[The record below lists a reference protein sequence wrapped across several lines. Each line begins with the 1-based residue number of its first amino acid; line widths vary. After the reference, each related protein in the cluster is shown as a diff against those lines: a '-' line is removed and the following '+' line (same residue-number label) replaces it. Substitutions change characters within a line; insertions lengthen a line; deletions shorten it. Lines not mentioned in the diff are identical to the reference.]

1 MIEANLEDKV
11 HWHNVFTPKYY
22 ISQAI
27 GPEGMILCK
36 EKTDYSNLKLDFGQY
51 CQVYEKTKNRI
62 MTRSVGGIALRH
74 KNDRGLYYFM
84 PLNTGRII
92 YERQ

>member
-27 GPEGMILCK
+27 GPEGMILCQ

-51 CQVYEKTKNRI
+51 YQLYEKTRNN
-62 MTRSVGGIALRH
+62 MAPRSVGGIAIRP
-74 KNDRGLYYFM
+74 KINRG
-84 PLNTGRII
+84 
-92 YERQ
+92 